1 MTVALRS
8 LFFALAVVC
17 AAPARADD
25 VNSAEHDRIAD
36 EMSKLAQRQIWP
48 GVERKYQE
56 LLKLGTALNLQ
67 DHIHGAMA
75 AREAGD
81 VLAAYDRL
89 KEAVKIK
96 ATREV
101 VDWLWDIDNNYG
113 LVELVSVPA
122 RSAALDAGE
131 LPFDPN
137 HRRAVE
143 AAIEVAR
150 KDGVFIG
157 MLPRG
162 EYTFAGQKFSVTP
175 GLAVRIEVSPRMRRQ
190 GIIDPVIR
198 YTESPGAIR
207 VGGAP
212 SSPSPAGPPPS
223 PEESP

>member
-8 LFFALAVVC
+8 LFFAIAVVC